1 MDSWLK
7 ERLSKCL
14 CFEVP
19 DEMIGYI
26 LTIRGNQELD
36 EYFKSLL
43 DSGNPEHVT
52 FLNDFKQRLRKS
64 PSEGRGGKN
73 QKSGKSQQQPNK
85 PLQPQ
90 QQQPRQSKL
99 PEPVPKPD
107 PPAAVSAPISQ
118 GAVKKKTKY
127 VSLYDQEGRTN
138 VVLIKG
144 RHLCDCQASKH
155 KLINNCLH
163 CGRIVCEQ
171 ESSGPCLFCGSLVCT
186 DEEQKMIDSSSK
198 KGDNLKRS
206 LMDQN
211 RPKGWE
217 EAVATRNRL
226 LEYDRNS
233 EKRTVVI
240 DDESDYFK
248 ANSVWLSD
256 AERKKMEK
264 LEAELREKKHAS
276 RMSRKVTIDFTGRQV
291 VEKPQLAIEVE
302 DEILKKIAESV
313 GPEKENAG
321 ARGGWNNRKEIEDR
335 SDDIHPGIV
344 GEPPIFIDLGS
355 GISSTRS
362 PLGAKNGSHFDGVYS
377 KVQDKEFLEMS
388 DLRHC
393 ISMHQPWA
401 SLLVA
406 GIKKHEGRTW
416 YSSHRGRLWIA
427 ATVKPADMEVVKQ
440 MENFY
445 RVLYNDGGIEF
456 PSQYPSGCLLGC
468 VSVQDVL
475 PQEEYRKQYPE
486 GESESPFVFVCT
498 DPQELPIRF
507 PVKGQHKI
515 YNLDS
520 KIHQAA
526 VKSLQRLSKLKAEE

>member
-1 MDSWLK
+1 MDTWLK
-7 ERLSKCL
+7 ERLSKYL
-14 CFEVP
+14 GFVVP
-19 DEMIGYI
+19 DEMISYI
-26 LTIRGNQELD
+26 LTIRSSQELE
-36 EYFKSLL
+36 EYFETLL
-43 DSGNPEHVT
+43 NLKTVEHGL
-52 FLNDFKQRLRKS
+52 FLDELKQRLRRS
-64 PSEGRGGKN
+64 RSAGQGGRAPKLS
-73 QKSGKSQQQPNK
+73 KA
-85 PLQPQ
+85 Q
-90 QQQPRQSKL
+90 QQQENKKAQQDQQSQRQP
-99 PEPVPKPD
+99 PEPV
-107 PPAAVSAPISQ
+107 AAPSSSSLGQ
-118 GAVKKKTKY
+118 GAVKKKTKF
-127 VSLYDQEGRTN
+127 VNLYDQKGQTN
-138 VVLIKG
+138 VVLFKG
-144 RHLCDCQASKH
+144 RHLCDCQATKH
-155 KLINNCLH
+155 KLVNNCLQ
-163 CGRIVCEQ
+163 CGRIVCAQ
-171 ESSGPCLFCGSLVCT
+171 EGSGPCLFCGSLVCT
-186 DEEQKMIDSSSK
+186 EEEQRTIDSSSR
-198 KGDNLKRS
+198 KGDNLKRT
-206 LMDQN
+206 LMDLN

-233 EKRTVVI
+233 EKRTTVI

-264 LEAELREKKHAS
+264 LEAEMREKKHAS
-276 RMSRKVTIDFTGRQV
+276 RLTRKVTLDFAGRQV
-291 VEKPQLAIEVE
+291 VEEPELAFEVE
-302 DEILKKIAESV
+302 DNILKQIVESV
-313 GPEKENAG
+313 ASESAG
-321 ARGGWNNRKEIEDR
+321 TGGNQGRWNKNPKGEL

-344 GEPPIFIDLGS
+344 GQAPVFIES
-355 GISSTRS
+355 CSSR
-362 PLGAKNGSHFDGVYS
+362 PFAKHKSAPSHDGVYS

-406 GIKKHEGRTW
+406 GIKQHEGRTW

-427 ATVKPADMEVVKQ
+427 STVRPVDMEMVKQ

-445 RVLYNDGGIEF
+445 RVLYHDESIEF

-515 YNLDS
+515 YNLDT